1 MKRFAASG
9 FGGKDVQFAPEFG
22 IAFAV
27 YDEIAGRELHL
38 AHIDNAVGAVYQHI
52 YLCLFRSFGAASPR
66 RYFGMHGSDAQCLL
80 DFILMNETDFL
91 ERETAPRVQ
100 RRGELVVLPKTRVSN
115 VFSVDETK
123 VEEGIEV
130 CQLIVDIARLCL
142 S

>member
-1 MKRFAASG
+1 
-9 FGGKDVQFAPEFG
+9 
-22 IAFAV
+22 
-27 YDEIAGRELHL
+27 
-38 AHIDNAVGAVYQHI
+38 
-52 YLCLFRSFGAASPR
+52 
-66 RYFGMHGSDAQCLL
+66 MHGSDAQCLL